1 MSTPHTPLRDAGTAP
16 RITNIQPKQSRAST
30 RQSAPNRGQRLPT
43 ATFGNTDPRTTGI
56 PQEEFDEYG
65 AELEPGARVWKT
77 YVKEADKFDTEQVEG
92 WNRSLDVTLIFAALF
107 TAICTAFVIESS
119 KSLKEDPTETSA
131 RRLDQIASIL
141 LVVAGAND
149 LSQLN
154 STEIMAP
161 IASEPFSPRPVD
173 LCVNILWFFSLI
185 LSAAVSLISM
195 LAKEWCYLFM
205 SGRIGDPWSQ
215 TKRRQQ
221 RWEGIEKWKMEKVI
235 IFLPSLIHLSFLS
248 FAVGICIYL
257 WDMSPGVAI
266 PAAVVTV
273 VSVLIYVASTILP
286 LLEFFGTEC
295 PYSTSISRFIQRLR
309 GADDNKSGKQSPE
322 EAGRIAVGALAW
334 LIKTNENANST
345 DIALQAVAGAESDTA
360 NRQLLKDC
368 GADTMISRRL
378 IALDSYMNNYERI
391 SDLYTRA
398 QSFFQDPEQKPLTTS
413 TELTSTEQVANIPT
427 EKVTDTPGKK
437 GTDTPGEKVN
447 AKSNQEIRDRKSS
460 GGVPQKDL
468 HREIQK
474 TIRNLRDTINEQ
486 IDAHVTSSGHTFI
499 FTPNNIQALRV
510 GRTAASHC
518 LRSLQNGIQNQTQ
531 ELFDSAISLL
541 ESYRNRD
548 AHLNPKEIE
557 YLMVGIAML
566 LSSLLVDCHIAIGAQ
581 YVMRLLRTASRAD
594 TGQNQLR
601 LGYLA
606 LPLIVYAISR
616 NDYRGWT
623 KPPPLSPISRSE
635 RAIEVIAYYVS
646 HPSKLTDVS
655 STMINLALLELLS
668 DPEGYK
674 LEDDDV
680 VTISDAFDP
689 AAEEAHIRTF
699 PTKSPPDTFS
709 RTLKSM
715 ATIVSKD
722 PNGLFSR
729 NDNIIACLTVLNRTR
744 MDKSTSDAPVGQVY
758 AFVVECVLNLPSL
771 DPEGFGRNVAL
782 DLMQRFHSYSG
793 WTEDHILDSAQS
805 LGRRGVIARLQQVAV
820 LEGNDTDL
828 VIKSFAIGQAWFL
841 IDLAIESGTASRQDW
856 RSLSLFVGDEN
867 LWDSPDLVIPTL
879 EKQRGA
885 LAKQYRAMWEKE
897 QPHHEYLGTI
907 YQSILQAGKSPS
919 ES

>member
-16 RITNIQPKQSRAST
+16 RITSIQPKQSRAST

-221 RWEGIEKWKMEKVI
+221 RWEGIENWKMEKVI

-266 PAAVVTV
+266 PTAVVTV

-295 PYSTSISRFIQRLR
+295 PYSTSISRFIQRMK

-360 NRQLLKDC
+360 NRQLLKNC

-378 IALDSYMNNYERI
+378 IALDSYMNNYEQI

-398 QSFFQDPEQKPLTTS
+398 QSFFQEQKPSVTS
-413 TELTSTEQVANIPT
+413 TGLTSTEQVANIPT
-427 EKVTDTPGKK
+427 EQVTDTPGE
-437 GTDTPGEKVN
+437 TVADTPGEKVN
-447 AKSNQEIRDRKSS
+447 AKSNQEIRDWKSS

-474 TIRNLRDTINEQ
+474 TIRNLRNTINEQ

-499 FTPNNIQALRV
+499 FTPDNIQALRV

-531 ELFDSAISLL
+531 ELFDYAISLL
-541 ESYRNRD
+541 ERYRNGE

-566 LSSLLVDCHIAIGAQ
+566 LSSLLVNCHIAIGAQ
-581 YVMRLLRTASRAD
+581 YVMRLLRTASRVD
-594 TGQNQLR
+594 TGQNQLH

-616 NDYRGWT
+616 NDYPGWT
-623 KPPPLSPISRSE
+623 KRPPLSPISRSE

-646 HPSKLTDVS
+646 HPSKLSGVS

-689 AAEEAHIRTF
+689 AAEEAHIHTF

-729 NDNIIACLTVLNRTR
+729 HDNIIACLTVLNRTR
-744 MDKSTSDAPVGQVY
+744 MDKSTLDAPVGQVY
-758 AFVVECVLNLPSL
+758 AFVV
-771 DPEGFGRNVAL
+771 D
-782 DLMQRFHSYSG
+782 YSG

-805 LGRRGVIARLQQVAV
+805 LGRRGVIARLQEVAV
-820 LEGNDTDL
+820 LEASDTDL

-856 RSLSLFVGDEN
+856 R
-867 LWDSPDLVIPTL
+867 
-879 EKQRGA
+879 K
-885 LAKQYRAMWEKE
+885 AKER
-897 QPHHEYLGTI
+897 I
-907 YQSILQAGKSPS
+907 GKAV
-919 ES
+919 